1 MISAGHAR
9 ALLAISDVEETVF
22 CRQCGIFDEKLSVR
36 ETRKAGKDNL
46 KPIKE
51 KRNFVI

>member
-9 ALLAISDVEETVF
+9 ALLAISDVEKQYSVAM
-22 CRQCGIFDEKLSVR
+22 RIFDEKLSVMR
-36 ETRKAGKDNL
+36 DRKAGKDNL